1 MPPTSKSSDSSDR
14 QARLAAIR
22 REIAAGSYETPEK
35 LDRAVDALLDRL
47 NSAEL
52 PPLAPKPKPK

>member
-14 QARLAAIR
+14 QARLAKIR

-47 NSAEL
+47 NSGEL
-52 PPLAPKPKPK
+52 PPLSPKPRPK